1 MGSESGGSDVTETD
15 SATVPRGT
23 VDTETEMT
31 FAQTL
36 DALKRE
42 GSSVLVVGA
51 DSQGAHEAVCRR
63 LAGVHRESSS
73 DSDSNSDT
81 DSETLETADSRGVQY
96 RLRVTGTVDETTS
109 ADSWQDC
116 PNQSTRTRTISTAS
130 LDRSRPGHTHP
141 SESLPG
147 EQPLIGTLG
156 LEIIEAID
164 EFDRETAD
172 RRPAGLRLCLD
183 SLVTLLDEHDTDEVF
198 RLLHLVT
205 TATTHARG
213 VGHVHLP
220 LDSDHDAVALL
231 EPLFDAVVELRTRDG
246 IDEQRW
252 TLRDRELVTE
262 WMPV

>member
-15 SATVPRGT
+15 SATVPGGT
-23 VDTETEMT
+23 VDTETETT
-31 FAQTL
+31 FAQAL

-51 DSQGAHEAVCRR
+51 DSQNAHETVCRR
-63 LAGVHRESSS
+63 LAGVHREL
-73 DSDSNSDT
+73 
-81 DSETLETADSRGVQY
+81 DSETPETADSRGVQY
-96 RLRVTGTVDETTS
+96 RLRVTDTVDATAS

-116 PNQSTRTRTISTAS
+116 TNQPARTRTISTAS
-130 LDRSRPGHTHP
+130 VDRSRSGHTHSP
-141 SESLPG
+141 ESLPG
-147 EQPLIGTLG
+147 EQPLIGTIG

-172 RRPAGLRLCLD
+172 CKPAGLRLCLD

-220 LDSDHDAVALL
+220 LDPDHDAVALL
-231 EPLFDAVVELRTRDG
+231 EPLFDALVELRTRDG

-262 WMPV
+262 WMPVRSVH

>member
-1 MGSESGGSDVTETD
+1 MD
-15 SATVPRGT
+15 SAPVPGGT
-23 VDTETEMT
+23 ADTERETT

-42 GSSVLVVGA
+42 GSSVLVVG
-51 DSQGAHEAVCRR
+51 SGRQRAHEAVCRR
-63 LAGVHRESSS
+63 LAGVHRES
-73 DSDSNSDT
+73 
-81 DSETLETADSRGVQY
+81 DSETPETVDSHGVQY
-96 RLRVTGTVDETTS
+96 RLRVTDNADATTS

-116 PNQSTRTRTISTAS
+116 TNQPVRTRTISAAS
-130 LDRSRPGHTHP
+130 VDRSRSSHTYP
-141 SESLPG
+141 PESPPG
-147 EQPLIGTLG
+147 EKPLIGTLG
-156 LEIIEAID
+156 LEIIDAID

-172 RRPAGLRLCLD
+172 CKPAGLRLCLD

-205 TATTHARG
+205 TTTTHVRG

-231 EPLFDAVVELRTRDG
+231 EPLFDAIVELRRRDG

-252 TLRDRELVTE
+252 TLRDRGLVTE
-262 WMPV
+262 WVPV